1 MRIFCVSLKGKIDN
15 SGQDETKK
23 AVNSV
28 VLLTNLSQEMDCTEF
43 KMLTNTVLIGKGGI

>member
-1 MRIFCVSLKGKIDN
+1 VSVRREKIDN